1 VGISTKGPRETMGTE
16 LTTTEAKRLSELEK
30 RIKQGLG
37 DARFCL
43 LAIRDEKL
51 YQAKFKSFEAYCK
64 EKWDISRSRAY
75 QLIEAAEVQK
85 NVQKTGQIPN
95 VAQACELAKVPA
107 EQQVAVWEKATS
119 NGKPTAE
126 KVAAVVAEVVAEQE
140 EEDEWP
146 VVDASPE
153 DRMAEWNAEVDK
165 FARSI
170 TELAKHTPLGG
181 WWDENQANIVKQQ
194 LKSAAGSARQAKC
207 DNICPKCKGEGCK
220 WCKQTGFMPK
230 RSYEMAGG
238 K

>member
-1 VGISTKGPRETMGTE
+1 VGITKGPRETMGTE

-51 YQAKFKSFEAYCK
+51 YQTKFKSFEAYCK
-64 EKWDISRSRAY
+64 ETWDISRSRAY
-75 QLIEAAEVQK
+75 QLIEAAEVAK
-85 NVQKTGQIPN
+85 DLSTNGRQITSER
-95 VAQACELAKVPA
+95 QARELARVP
-107 EQQVAVWEKATS
+107 QEKREEVFDKAAS
-119 NGKPTAE
+119 NGKPTA
-126 KVAAVVAEVVAEQE
+126 AAIRAAAEEVLDEPE

-146 VVDASPE
+146 VVEASPE